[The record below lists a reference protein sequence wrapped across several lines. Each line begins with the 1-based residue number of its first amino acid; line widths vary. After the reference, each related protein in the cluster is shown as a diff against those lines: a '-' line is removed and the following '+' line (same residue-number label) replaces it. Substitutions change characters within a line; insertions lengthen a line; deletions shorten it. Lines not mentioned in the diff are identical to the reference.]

1 MTTSIAQST
10 QTEELPHYHDHDAHT
25 PIKLSPNFINKYAQ
39 KESPLSPMGTF
50 VFYRT
55 YSRFSNKLGRRETW
69 LEACQRAVEYNVG
82 LAYNHTAK

>member
-1 MTTSIAQST
+1 MTTSIAPST
-10 QTEELPHYHDHDAHT
+10 QTESRPHYHDHDAHT
-25 PIKLSPNFINKYAQ
+25 PIKLSPDFINKYEQ

-69 LEACQRAVEYNVG
+69 IEACQRAVE
-82 LAYNHTAK
+82 